1 MSIHDWVG
9 KPDTGQFEFAEHL
22 RGVDAEAERQKI
34 IKRLLE
40 RLAGIR
46 ERMIA
51 GGFKMLETPEEH
63 EEVRRRIEQHLAEFC
78 ERGRVLGQGVRL

>member
-1 MSIHDWVG
+1 MTIREWVE
-9 KPDTGQFEFAEHL
+9 KPDTGRFEFAEHL
-22 RGVDAEAERQKI
+22 CGVDVEAERQKI

-51 GGFKMLETPEEH
+51 GGFKVPETPEEH
-63 EEVRRRIEQHLAEFC
+63 EEVRRRIEQHLAEFRKR
-78 ERGRVLGQGVRL
+78 EPVRAQGVRP